1 MIWTALRL
9 LFEKYV
15 SLKCKTS
22 AQFSEPTS
30 NRTEGN
36 VFQQALR
43 DTRPPFCWWLQHENG
58 IGSEMQLAGK
68 HVYECEGTRVYVIFE
83 RG

>member
-1 MIWTALRL
+1 MIRTALRP

-15 SLKCKTS
+15 SLKSKTG

-30 NRTEGN
+30 KRTEGN
-36 VFQQALR
+36 ILQQTLR
-43 DTRPPFCWWLQHENG
+43 DTRPPFCHENG
-58 IGSEMQLAGK
+58 NGSEMQLAGK
-68 HVYECEGTRVYVIFE
+68 QIYECEGTRVYAIFE